1 MTNLPDAISRYFDN
15 YKDFLIKFPPD
26 GQKQASRYYDVDC
39 RHTQVLNKLR
49 CNKNYNRFTTRD
61 EKHLKKMLLTS
72 LNLADKKVEI
82 SKRLMD
88 MVNKNFLN
96 LQMSIKNIE
105 MAQIVDTTP
114 SKKSKR
120 VLKRTPNY
128 KEIDSDSTNNVLNVA
143 NSNRRRSNK
152 NETKLNKN
160 FHIISKLNKD
170 GQTSETIFA
179 DIIQNA
185 KKTNMDDGPRKKRS
199 KSDNQRLLESPN
211 SDDTKKEV
219 YIEPAYCICEEISYG
234 NMVCCDNDLC
244 PIEWFHFGCVSIS
257 RKPKGKWYCPRC
269 RGNNSKTMKP
279 REIFF
284 KELEEYNKRKE
295 EGC

>member
-1 MTNLPDAISRYFDN
+1 MTNLPDALSRYLNN

-39 RHTQVLNKLR
+39 RHTHVLNKLR
-49 CNKNYNRFTTRD
+49 YNKNHKEFTTRD

-72 LNLADKKVEI
+72 LNLADKKVDI

-88 MVNKNFLN
+88 MVDKNFFK
-96 LQMSIKNIE
+96 LQMNLKDIE
-105 MAQIVDTTP
+105 MAQVVDTAP

-120 VLKRTPNY
+120 MLKRTPNY
-128 KEIDSDSTNNVLNVA
+128 KEIDSDSTDDVLNVDD
-143 NSNRRRSNK
+143 SNK
-152 NETKLNKN
+152 NETKSNKN
-160 FHIISKLNKD
+160 FQIISNLNRN
-170 GQTSETIFA
+170 GQTPETIFT
-179 DIIQNA
+179 DIIQNI
-185 KKTNMDDGPRKKRS
+185 KNTNMEDSPRKKRF
-199 KSDNQRLLESPN
+199 KSSNQRILKSSN
-211 SDDTKKEV
+211 SDDTKKELN
-219 YIEPAYCICEEISYG
+219 IEPAYCICEEISYG

-244 PIEWFHFGCVSIS
+244 PIEWFHFGCVSIN

-269 RGNNSKTMKP
+269 RGTNSKTMKP
-279 REIFF
+279 RKIFF